1 MMPFF
6 FVLAF
11 LFSFI
16 FPIVGIVAV
25 VTYIRRTRRLE
36 QMETDGS
43 LYGRVLDGLDQ
54 IDMRLDAINERLAR
68 IEDRERLTSG
78 ESHEVVDEGDGD

>member
-6 FVLAF
+6 FVFAF
-11 LFSFI
+11 LASFVL
-16 FPIVGIVAV
+16 PIVGIVAV
-25 VTYIRRTRRLE
+25 VTYVRRTRRLE
-36 QMETDGS
+36 AMETDGS

-68 IEDRERLTSG
+68 MEERERLTSG
-78 ESHEVVDEGDGD
+78 EERRALGQGDEG

>member
-1 MMPFF
+1 MMPIAIF
-6 FVLAF
+6 LAF
-11 LFSFI
+11 LFSLAL
-16 FPIVGIVAV
+16 PVVGIVAV

-54 IDMRLDAINERLAR
+54 IDMRLDAISERLAR
-68 IEDRERLTSG
+68 MEERERLTSG
-78 ESHEVVDEGDGD
+78 ESRRAMEEGEEA